1 MPEVPTTSSPANT
14 GAIPLL
20 GEDDAASAVADA
32 SVTPTLSV
40 SRRLVDSVA
49 DPVLRI
55 LVIAT
60 IIGKFGRGVFIT
72 VTVLYFTFVV
82 GLAAGEV
89 ALILGIASA
98 VGVGTTY
105 IGGRLADRFSARWLL
120 VVFTAV
126 EGLALLSYSL
136 ADSFPTALVAASVVS
151 AFGSA
156 ANTAR
161 MAIIARAFQGASRVS
176 TRAILRTVT
185 NVAIAIGAGAA
196 GIALLVGTAD
206 AYRVI
211 IVLAGVM
218 HLAGVVPLFRL
229 PERVDRASRI
239 GSVDASGSAAKRPS
253 LPGRSPFRD
262 PRYLWLTLL
271 SGVFAM
277 QFGLFEVGV
286 PLWIAHDTSAPEALV
301 SVLLILNSVI
311 VILFQVR
318 LSRGTHDL
326 RQAGRVIGLAGL
338 LMVAACILYAL
349 AAGLPVW
356 VAITVLLVGATA
368 HAFAE
373 VWSQAGVWGLSFEL
387 ADEERAGSYQG
398 VFAMGFGVGSMVAP
412 LVVNATALSHGFAGW
427 LGLAALFLLSALG
440 TRSIARRAA
449 SATPPLPLPLP

>member
-1 MPEVPTTSSPANT
+1 MPEVPTASSPADT
-14 GAIPLL
+14 RAIPLL
-20 GEDDAASAVADA
+20 RGDEEAGAVTDA
-32 SVTPTLSV
+32 SPTPTQSF

-72 VTVLYFTFVV
+72 VTVLYFSFVV

-89 ALILGIASA
+89 ALILGISSA

-105 IGGRLADRFSARWLL
+105 LGGRLADRLSARRLL
-120 VVFTAV
+120 VAFMAV
-126 EGLALLSYSL
+126 EGLALLSYSF
-136 ADSFPTALVAASVVS
+136 ADSFQTALVAACVVS

-161 MAIIARAFQGASRVS
+161 MAIIARAFDGASRVT

-196 GIALLVGTAD
+196 GIALLIGTAE

-229 PERVDRASRI
+229 PERVDRAPRVV
-239 GSVDASGSAAKRPS
+239 GADASADPAARPGP
-253 LPGRSPFRD
+253 PGRSPFRD
-262 PRYLWLTLL
+262 PRYLWLTVL

-311 VILFQVR
+311 VIVFQVR

-326 RQAGRVIGLAGL
+326 RQAGRVTGLAGL
-338 LMVAACILYAL
+338 LMVAACILYAV
-349 AAGLPVW
+349 AAGLPMW
-356 VAITVLLVGATA
+356 VAITVLMIGATA

-398 VFAMGFGVGSMVAP
+398 VFAMGFGVGSMAAP
-412 LVVNATALSHGFAGW
+412 LVVNATALTHGFAGW

-449 SATPPLPLPLP
+449 PPLR

>member
-1 MPEVPTTSSPANT
+1 MPEVPTASSPADT

-20 GEDDAASAVADA
+20 RGDEEAGAVTDA
-32 SVTPTLSV
+32 SPTPTQSF

-72 VTVLYFTFVV
+72 VTVLYFSFVV

-89 ALILGIASA
+89 ALILGISSA

-105 IGGRLADRFSARWLL
+105 LGGRLADRLSARRLL
-120 VVFTAV
+120 VAFMAV
-126 EGLALLSYSL
+126 EGLALLSYSF
-136 ADSFPTALVAASVVS
+136 ADSFQTALVAACVVS

-161 MAIIARAFQGASRVS
+161 MAIIARAFDGASRVT

-196 GIALLVGTAD
+196 GIALLIGTAE

-229 PERVDRASRI
+229 PERVDRAPRVV
-239 GSVDASGSAAKRPS
+239 GADASADPAARPGP
-253 LPGRSPFRD
+253 PGRSPFRD
-262 PRYLWLTLL
+262 PRYLWLTVL

-311 VILFQVR
+311 VIVFQVR

-326 RQAGRVIGLAGL
+326 RQAGRVTGLAGV
-338 LMVAACILYAL
+338 LMVAACILYAV
-349 AAGLPVW
+349 AAGLPMW
-356 VAITVLLVGATA
+356 VAITVLMIGATA

-398 VFAMGFGVGSMVAP
+398 VFGMGFGVGSMAAP
-412 LVVNATALSHGFAGW
+412 LVVNATALTHGFAGW

-449 SATPPLPLPLP
+449 PPLR